1 MKVRLSSK
9 QIGLYCT
16 AYRIEIKIEVSSVEA
31 SDSALYSFAMA
42 NGHNNTRNGKIDSAF
57 LRPFDETLVF

>member
-16 AYRIEIKIEVSSVEA
+16 AYRIEIKTEVSSVEA
-31 SDSALYSFAMA
+31 SDSALYSFATA
-42 NGHNNTRNGKIDSAF
+42 NGTQTRNGKI
-57 LRPFDETLVF
+57 